1 MRRYF
6 FGLAMMALAMM
17 SPAILRAD
25 DSQIARQI
33 IERLQVEKRAGN
45 LKGFNIDLQVDEGTV
60 WMSGKL
66 ANEQQRDKALDIARR
81 IPGVKQ
87 VVNDLKVVGAEP
99 KKAATP
105 KNDLPTSETPDNSVP
120 SDDAQAGSKS
130 SASGLLTGLKP
141 AFWQNRKDKA
151 SEAAETSEVKPVSGA
166 TAIGTGVSPSQVQ
179 AAPAPYYA
187 PTARPAP
194 QATPLASAPANMG
207 QATPNAASR
216 PATAASRASSPLPMG
231 YANLQQTQ
239 YEGQIV
245 YENGSGPGPGAVGP
259 NGEPCPMYGG
269 AAGPGPMRYDAP
281 NMPGYAWPSYAAYP
295 NYAAVQYP
303 KQYSPT
309 VWPYI
314 GPFYPYPQ
322 VPMGWRKVTL
332 EWDDGWWFLD
342 FKDSRKVCHGRW

>member
-17 SPAILRAD
+17 APAIARAD

-33 IERLQVEKRAGN
+33 IERLQVEKRAGT

-66 ANEQQRDKALDIARR
+66 ASEQQRAKALDIARR

-87 VVNDLKVVGAEP
+87 VVNDLKVAGEETKKPLSAKAEM
-99 KKAATP
+99 A
-105 KNDLPTSETPDNSVP
+105 DDSVP
-120 SDDAQAGSKS
+120 TDDADVAAKTG
-130 SASGLLTGLKP
+130 SGLLNSLKP
-141 AFWQNRKDKA
+141 AFWSSRRDR
-151 SEAAETSEVKPVSGA
+151 SEEATESSDVKPVSGA
-166 TAIGTGVSPSQVQ
+166 TAIGTGVTNSPVQ

-187 PTARPAP
+187 PTARPTP
-194 QATPLASAPANMG
+194 QATPVASAPSQIG
-207 QATPNAASR
+207 QASETTPRQPVAV
-216 PATAASRASSPLPMG
+216 SRAGSPMPMG
-231 YANLQQTQ
+231 PAALRQTQ
-239 YEGQIV
+239 YEGQIIH
-245 YENGSGPGPGAVGP
+245 EGGAGGIGP
-259 NGEPCPMYGG
+259 NGEPCPMYGAPG
-269 AAGPGPMRYDAP
+269 AGAMRYDHP
-281 NMPGYAWPSYAAYP
+281 NMPGYSWPSYAAYP
-295 NYAAVQYP
+295 NYAAVTYP

-309 VWPYI
+309 AWPYI

>member
-1 MRRYF
+1 
-6 FGLAMMALAMM
+6 MA
-17 SPAILRAD
+17 PAIARAD

-66 ANEQQRDKALDIARR
+66 SSEQQRAKALDIARR

-87 VVNDLKVVGAEP
+87 VVNDLKVAGEET
-99 KKAATP
+99 KKPASSDMA
-105 KNDLPTSETPDNSVP
+105 DDSVP
-120 SDDAQAGSKS
+120 TDDADVAAKPSA
-130 SASGLLTGLKP
+130 ASGLLSGLKP
-141 AFWQNRKDKA
+141 AYWSRRDKV
-151 SEAAETSEVKPVSGA
+151 EETAETSEVKPASA
-166 TAIGTGVSPSQVQ
+166 TAVGTGVTPGAVQ

-194 QATPLASAPANMG
+194 QATPVSSGPAQIG
-207 QATPNAASR
+207 QTTPRDPVAV
-216 PATAASRASSPLPMG
+216 SRAGSPLPMG
-231 YANLQQTQ
+231 AAGLRQTQ
-239 YEGQIV
+239 YEGQIIQ
-245 YENGSGPGPGAVGP
+245 EGGGVGP
-259 NGEPCPMYGG
+259 NGEPCPMYGAPGVG
-269 AAGPGPMRYDAP
+269 AMRYDHP
-281 NMPGYAWPSYAAYP
+281 NMPGYSWPSYAAYP
-295 NYAAVQYP
+295 NYAAVTYP

>member
-66 ANEQQRDKALDIARR
+66 ASEAQRAKALDIARR

-87 VVNDLKVVGAEP
+87 VVNDLKVVGGEASQQTVSDE
-99 KKAATP
+99 
-105 KNDLPTSETPDNSVP
+105 SVP
-120 SDDAQAGSKS
+120 SD
-130 SASGLLTGLKP
+130 
-141 AFWQNRKDKA
+141 N
-151 SEAAETSEVKPVSGA
+151 AETTAKSPGMLGNLKSAYWTSRRDKSAEAEESEVTPTSGVV
-166 TAIGTGVSPSQVQ
+166 GTGAVQ

-187 PTARPAP
+187 PTARPTP
-194 QATPLASAPANMG
+194 KATPLASGPAAQPVSVSRNASPVPMG
-207 QATPNAASR
+207 QA
-216 PATAASRASSPLPMG
+216 G
-231 YANLQQTQ
+231 LQQTQ
-239 YEGQIV
+239 YEGQVIQ
-245 YENGSGPGPGAVGP
+245 EGGAAGPGGA
-259 NGEPCPMYGG
+259 PCPMYGG
-269 AAGPGPMRYDAP
+269 PGGMARYDQP

-295 NYAAVQYP
+295 NYAAVTYP

-342 FKDSRKVCHGRW
+342 FKDSRKVAHGRW

>member
-17 SPAILRAD
+17 APAIARAD

-66 ANEQQRDKALDIARR
+66 ASEQQRAKALDIARR

-87 VVNDLKVVGAEP
+87 VVNDLKVAGEETKRP
-99 KKAATP
+99 IR
-105 KNDLPTSETPDNSVP
+105 SEMADDSVP
-120 SDDAQAGSKS
+120 TDDADVASKS
-130 SASGLLTGLKP
+130 GVSGLLNGLKP
-141 AFWQNRKDKA
+141 AYWSRRDKA
-151 SEAAETSEVKPVSGA
+151 EESTDASEVKPASA
-166 TAIGTGVSPSQVQ
+166 TAVGTGVTPGAVQ

-194 QATPLASAPANMG
+194 QATPVSSGPAQIG
-207 QATPNAASR
+207 QTTPRDPVAV
-216 PATAASRASSPLPMG
+216 SRAGSPLPMG
-231 YANLQQTQ
+231 AAGLRQTQ
-239 YEGQIV
+239 YEGQIIQ
-245 YENGSGPGPGAVGP
+245 EGGGVGP
-259 NGEPCPMYGG
+259 NGEPCPMYGAPGVG
-269 AAGPGPMRYDAP
+269 AMRYDHP
-281 NMPGYAWPSYAAYP
+281 NMPGYSWPSYAAYP
-295 NYAAVQYP
+295 NYAAVTYP